1 MRWEGMSAAY
11 THKRRDPVEHELAQE
26 VGGVLA
32 RRLPLIWYGR
42 DRAALER
49 VQTTGP
55 RNAAVGGAIRPWCL
69 AAWPLLQ
76 GRRGSADVGVGFL
89 GRLFSLH
96 VGRTC

>member
-1 MRWEGMSAAY
+1 M
-11 THKRRDPVEHELAQE
+11 EHELAQE

-32 RRLPLIWYGR
+32 RRLTFVWHGR

-55 RNAAVGGAIRPWCL
+55 RNAAVVAIIWPWCL

-76 GRRGSADVGVGFL
+76 GRRGSADVGDDFL
-89 GRLFSLH
+89 GRLVPLH
-96 VGRTC
+96 VAWTR